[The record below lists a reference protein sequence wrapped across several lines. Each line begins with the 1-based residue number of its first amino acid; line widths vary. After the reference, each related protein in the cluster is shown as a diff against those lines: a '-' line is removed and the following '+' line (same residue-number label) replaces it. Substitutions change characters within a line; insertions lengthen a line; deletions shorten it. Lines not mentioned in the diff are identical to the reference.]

1 MLDSLSCFGWVRL
14 FCGLKIKKPPFLA
27 VCLDAAGTFYCAY
40 PLLFHRL
47 RLEWLK

>member
-1 MLDSLSCFGWVRL
+1 MLDSLSCSVVFG
-14 FCGLKIKKPPFLA
+14 FSSSEIKKPPLLA

>member
-1 MLDSLSCFGWVRL
+1 MLDSLSCSVEFG
-14 FCGLKIKKPPFLA
+14 FIPSENKKTAIAGGLSG
-27 VCLDAAGTFYCAY
+27 CCRDFYCAY